1 MANITKVTDK
11 KIENIVSELEK
22 NNEKD
27 EAFFGFYQY
36 GGDKD
41 ESCIRANKQGLE
53 LFSAE
58 LLKARLEIEQRSFEN
73 GDIEPFEID
82 ISWTDSNADFYFDSL
97 ELTRKIRTEKE
108 SFPEYKETW
117 KDKLYGQ
124 LIFGIIISLI
134 IILIIGF
141 TTTINWIF

>member
-1 MANITKVTDK
+1 MTDR

-58 LLKARLEIEQRSFEN
+58 LLKARLEIEQRNFEN
-73 GDIEPFEID
+73 GEIEPFEID

-97 ELTRKIRTEKE
+97 ELTRKIKTEKE
-108 SFPEYKETW
+108 SFPEYKENW
-117 KDKLYGQ
+117 KDKLYGY
-124 LIFGIIISLI
+124 LIFGIIVVLVFM
-134 IILIIGF
+134 LIIGII
-141 TTTINWIF
+141 TTLKWFF

>member
-1 MANITKVTDK
+1 MIDK

-22 NNEKD
+22 RNEKD

-58 LLKARLEIEQRSFEN
+58 LLKARLEIEQRDFEN
-73 GDIEPFEID
+73 GEIEPFEID

-97 ELTRKIRTEKE
+97 ELTKKIRTEKE
-108 SFPEYKETW
+108 SFPEYEENW
-117 KDKLYGQ
+117 KDKIYGY
-124 LIFGIIISLI
+124 LIFGIILI
-134 IILIIGF
+134 LVIMLIIGII
-141 TTTINWIF
+141 TTLSWIF

>member
-1 MANITKVTDK
+1 MTDR
-11 KIENIVSELEK
+11 KIENIVSELDK

-58 LLKARLEIEQRSFEN
+58 LLKARLEIEQRNFEN
-73 GDIEPFEID
+73 GEIVFQMNM
-82 ISWTDSNADFYFDSL
+82 ISFKFKKALMESHFNEKYVESEKYPDRKKSL
-97 ELTRKIRTEKE
+97 SHQIVL
-108 SFPEYKETW
+108 
-117 KDKLYGQ
+117 
-124 LIFGIIISLI
+124 
-134 IILIIGF
+134 
-141 TTTINWIF
+141 